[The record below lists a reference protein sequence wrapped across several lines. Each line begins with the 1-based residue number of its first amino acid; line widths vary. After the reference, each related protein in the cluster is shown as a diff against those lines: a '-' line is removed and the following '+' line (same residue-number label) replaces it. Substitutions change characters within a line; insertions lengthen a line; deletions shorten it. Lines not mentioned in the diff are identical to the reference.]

1 MTRPKKPV
9 QLGFEKDFV
18 DVPLD
23 MMCASKTLPAGVKS
37 SVKYQQIRTSID
49 SLGLVEPIV
58 VVPDTAHQG
67 GFMVLDGHLRADALR
82 DLGRTHARCLISKD
96 DESYTY
102 NKRVNRLSVVQEH
115 KMIVNAFEGG
125 TSIEKLV
132 AALGLSADAIRQRF
146 KLLDGICPE
155 AVVLLA
161 EKPATRGMF
170 GVLRQMKPFRQMDV
184 AQTMI
189 NLNNYSLKLALAMLS
204 GTAPDQL
211 VEKAAAKGKSNG
223 ASETL
228 RRLERE
234 LAAVQADTK
243 LLDESYGPANLQL
256 TIIKTYIKSLLE
268 NINVVKWLAK
278 SHREY
283 LTELQLIADIQQLPT
298 S

>member
-1 MTRPKKPV
+1 MSRPRKPV
-9 QLGFEKDFV
+9 QLGFEIDCA

-23 MMCASKTLPAGVKS
+23 MMRPSKTLPTGIKN
-37 SVKYQQIRTSID
+37 SVKYQQIRTSIAA
-49 SLGLVEPIV
+49 LGLVEPIV
-58 VVPDTAHQG
+58 VVPDTEREDG
-67 GFMVLDGHLRADALR
+67 YLILDGHLRADALR
-82 DLGRTHARCLISKD
+82 DLGRTHARCLVSKD

-115 KMIVNAFEGG
+115 KMIVKAVEGG
-125 TSIEKLV
+125 TPIDKLV
-132 AALGLSADAIRQRF
+132 EALGLSAEAIRQRF

-170 GVLRQMKPFRQMDV
+170 SVLRQMKPFRQMDV
-184 AQTMI
+184 AQAMI

-204 GTAPDQL
+204 GTAPNQL
-211 VEKAAAKGKSNG
+211 VEKAAAKAQGTG
-223 ASETL
+223 ASEIL

-256 TIIKTYIKSLLE
+256 TIIKTHIKSLLE
-268 NINVVKWLAK
+268 NINVVKWMAK
-278 SHREY
+278 SHQDY
-283 LTELQLIADIQQLPT
+283 LQQLQIIADIKRLPT
-298 S
+298 D

>member
-1 MTRPKKPV
+1 MSRPRKSV
-9 QLGFEKDFV
+9 QLGFETDCV

-23 MMCASKTLPAGVKS
+23 MMRSSKTLPAGIKS
-37 SVKYQQIRTSID
+37 SVKYQQIRTSIA
-49 SLGLVEPIV
+49 SLGLVEPVV
-58 VVPDTAHQG
+58 VVPDTERQNG
-67 GFMVLDGHLRADALR
+67 YLILDGHLRADALR
-82 DLGRTHARCLISKD
+82 DLGRTHARCLVSKD

-115 KMIVNAFEGG
+115 KMIVKAVEGG
-125 TSIEKLV
+125 TPIEKLV
-132 AALGLSADAIRQRF
+132 EALGLSADAIRQRF

-155 AVVLLA
+155 AVSLLA

-170 GVLRQMKPFRQMDV
+170 SVLRQMKPFRQMDV
-184 AQTMI
+184 AQAMI
-189 NLNNYSLKLALAMLS
+189 NLNNYSLKLALAMLN

-211 VEKAAAKGKSNG
+211 VEKAAAKAQGTG

-256 TIIKTYIKSLLE
+256 TIIKTHIKSLLE
-268 NINVVKWLAK
+268 NINVVKWMAK
-278 SHREY
+278 SHQDY
-283 LTELQLIADIQQLPT
+283 LQQLQIIADIKRLPT
-298 S
+298 D